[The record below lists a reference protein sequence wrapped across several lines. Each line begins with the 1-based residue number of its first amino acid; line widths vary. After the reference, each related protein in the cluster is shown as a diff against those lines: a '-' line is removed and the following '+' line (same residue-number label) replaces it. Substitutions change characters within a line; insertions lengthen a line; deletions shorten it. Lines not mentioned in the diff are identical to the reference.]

1 MHERKSLNNTIPS
14 KHPSNRDMINVR
26 IFPEGHLDVLSQ
38 GEVNNLLDTSQ
49 GGLYHLFRNCSLAV
63 LNCGSD
69 TDDLRQL
76 LGDYADFDIKV
87 MQEERGLRLELTN
100 APAVAFVDG
109 RMIKGIKELLF
120 SVLRDIIYVR
130 NEITNNPSFHLD
142 TSEGATDAVFHIL
155 RNAGVL
161 RSHTPPNIIV
171 CWGGHSIS
179 REEYDYTKEVGYQ
192 LGLRGMDICTG
203 CGPGA
208 MKGPMKGATIGHSK
222 QRIKTGRYIGITEP
236 GIIGAEAPNP
246 IVNELVILPDIEKR
260 LEAFVRIGHGI
271 VIFPG
276 GAGTMEELL
285 YILGILL
292 HPDNAGLPFPIAFTG
307 PETSRNYFK
316 RIDEFIG
323 RSLGE
328 AAQNRYEIIIN
339 NPVKLSETMQ
349 KGLKRVRKFR
359 KARRDAYFFGWM
371 LKMYHEFQQPFLP
384 THENVSTLKIH
395 TDQPSYKLAAD
406 LRRAFSC
413 IVAGNFKEE
422 GIRAVE
428 EHGKFQITGNPE
440 LMAAMDELLE
450 SFVDEGRMKL
460 PGTDYVPCYEIV

>member
-1 MHERKSLNNTIPS
+1 LNKKTPNKNSSRKSLPEKGMVNI
-14 KHPSNRDMINVR
+14 R

-49 GGLYHLFRNCSLAV
+49 GGLFHLFRNCSLAV

-69 TDDLRQL
+69 TDDVRQML
-76 LGDYADFDIKV
+76 HDYSDFDIKV

-100 APAVAFVDG
+100 APALAFVDG

-120 SVLRDIIYVR
+120 SVLRDIIYVS
-130 NEITNNPSFHLD
+130 NEITHNPTFHLD
-142 TSEGATDAVFHIL
+142 TSEGTTDAVFHIL

-161 RSHTPPNIIV
+161 KSHTPPNIVV
-171 CWGGHSIS
+171 CWGGHSIK
-179 REEYDYTKEVGYQ
+179 RNEYDYTKEVGYE

-222 QRIKTGRYIGITEP
+222 QRIKNGRYIGLTEP

-260 LEAFVRIGHGI
+260 LEAFVRVGHGI
-271 VIFPG
+271 AIFPG
-276 GAGTMEELL
+276 GAGTMEEIL

-292 HPDNAGLPFPIAFTG
+292 HPDNTDIPFPIAFTG
-307 PETSRNYFK
+307 PESSRNYFD

-323 RSLGE
+323 KTLGE
-328 AAQNRYEIIIN
+328 QAQRRYEIIIDD
-339 NPVKLSETMQ
+339 PVKLSEVMQ
-349 KGLKRVRKFR
+349 KGLRRVRKFR

-371 LKMYHEFQQPFLP
+371 LKMHEEFQQPFAP
-384 THENVSTLKIH
+384 THENVSKLKIH
-395 TDQPSYKLAAD
+395 ADQPAYKLAAD

-413 IVAGNFKEE
+413 IVAGNVKED
-422 GIRAVE
+422 GLRAVE
-428 EHGKFQITGNPE
+428 EHGKFQITGNQE
-440 LMAAMDELLE
+440 LMSAMDDLLK
-450 SFVDEGRMKL
+450 SFVKEERMKL
-460 PGTDYVPCYEIV
+460 PGTAYDPCYEIV